1 MIDTDKD
8 GAISLAELGAVS
20 KKLTEVELKD
30 KINDVDADANGTMD
44 LKEFSNYV
52 ALETRVAEFAK
63 SFDKDGDSLLSNP
76 ELALYLAFADK
87 SVVEKLR
94 SADVDADAN
103 LSPKELRK
111 MLVTEQ
117 KNEQK
122 KWL

>member
-20 KKLTEVELKD
+20 KKSTEVELKD
-30 KINDVDADANGTMD
+30 KINDIDADANGTMD

-94 SADVDADAN
+94 
-103 LSPKELRK
+103 
-111 MLVTEQ
+111 
-117 KNEQK
+117 
-122 KWL
+122 